1 MTTPSTDRSGLQS
14 PEENDMESTNLEKP
28 RSTSLYPV
36 QSRIEGPQSLP
47 REIAFV
53 GVLCMAQLMTQ
64 AALGQAIA
72 PLHIIGDS
80 FNITSPGQLS
90 WIPAAYS
97 LTVGTFILIAGR
109 LGDLYGHKRFFIA
122 GFLWF
127 GFWSLMAGF
136 SVYVQRGGG
145 KGAIFFD
152 VCRAMQGIGPA
163 FLLPNAIAILGRT
176 YPPGRRQEMVFSLF
190 GATAPSGFN
199 LGAVFSSLFAQTAW
213 WPWAFWVMGVI
224 CFLLAIA
231 GYFAIPHTPPPY
243 LEEDSSITAW
253 ARVDGWGSVTGIV
266 ALVLINFAWNQGPV
280 VGWTTPYTYII
291 LIIGFLFLS
300 LFGLIETRATFPL
313 IPRDA
318 LSTDTAFV
326 LGCVAAGWS
335 SFGIWVYYLWQF
347 CEELRHNS
355 PLLTSAYFVP
365 TTISGFIAALTTGMI
380 LHRVPA
386 SFVMLLAMLA
396 FMTGT
401 ILVAT
406 APISRIYWAQIF
418 VAVVV
423 TPWGMD
429 MSFPAATI
437 LLSNRMRK
445 EEQGVAASL
454 VNTVINYS
462 ISIGLGMA
470 GTIEGRVGG
479 SGVQG
484 LLRGYRAALYFGIGL
499 GGLGVLIALAFGT
512 NHFLRARREKEVQVD
527 GALPFEQRDIE
538 TPGRSA
544 GEGNGGGTL

>member
-1 MTTPSTDRSGLQS
+1 MATRISDQSGPQF
-14 PEENDMESTNLEKP
+14 PEESDVEISKGEEPKP
-28 RSTSLYPV
+28 PSLFPV
-36 QSRIEGPQSLP
+36 QSRMQEPQSLP

-53 GVLCMAQLMTQ
+53 GVLCMAQLMAQ
-64 AALGQAIA
+64 AGLGQSIA

-80 FNITSPGQLS
+80 FSITSPGQLS
-90 WIPAAYS
+90 WMPAAYS

-122 GFLWF
+122 GFLWY

-145 KGAIFFD
+145 RGAIFFD
-152 VCRAMQGIGPA
+152 ICRALQGIGPA

-176 YPPGRRQEMVFSLF
+176 YAPGRRKEMIFSLF
-190 GATAPSGFN
+190 GATAPSGYN
-199 LGAVFSSLFAQTAW
+199 LGAVFSSLFAQTVW
-213 WPWAFWVMGVI
+213 WPWAFWVMGII
-224 CFLLAIA
+224 CFLLALA
-231 GYFAIPHTPPPY
+231 GYFAIPHTPSPH
-243 LEEDSSITAW
+243 LDNKKDGITAW

-300 LFGLIETRATFPL
+300 LFGLIESRATFPL
-313 IPRDA
+313 IPHCA
-318 LSTDTAFV
+318 LSSDTAFV
-326 LGCVAAGWS
+326 LGCISAGWA

-347 CEELRHNS
+347 CEQLKHAS

-365 TTISGFIAALTTGMI
+365 TSISGLIAALTTGII

-386 SFVMLLAMLA
+386 SFVMLIAMLA
-396 FMTGT
+396 FMVGT

-406 APISRIYWAQIF
+406 APINQTYWAQIF
-418 VAVVV
+418 VAIVIM
-423 TPWGMD
+423 PWGMD
-429 MSFPAATI
+429 MSFPAGTI
-437 LLSNRMRK
+437 LLSNRMKR

-454 VNTVINYS
+454 VNTVVNYS

-479 SGVQG
+479 TGEEG
-484 LLRGYRAALYFGIGL
+484 LLRGYRGALYFGIGIS
-499 GGLGVLIALAFGT
+499 GLGVLIALAFGSS
-512 NHFLRARREKEVQVD
+512 HFSKAGREKRKEMDSD
-527 GALPFEQRDIE
+527 GVLALENND
-538 TPGRSA
+538 
-544 GEGNGGGTL
+544 GGVERGPLP

>member
-1 MTTPSTDRSGLQS
+1 METASSDPHGLQS
-14 PEENDMESTNLEKP
+14 PADSDMEFKPEKP
-28 RSTSLYPV
+28 KPESLYPV
-36 QSRIEGPQSLP
+36 QSRIEHPQSLP
-47 REIAFV
+47 HEIAFV

-64 AALGQAIA
+64 AALAQSIA

-145 KGAIFFD
+145 RGAIFFD
-152 VCRAMQGIGPA
+152 VCRALQGIGPA

-176 YPPGRRQEMVFSLF
+176 YAPGRRQEMIFSLF

-199 LGAVFSSLFAQTAW
+199 LGAAFSSLFAQTVW
-213 WPWAFWVMGVI
+213 WPWAFWVIGII
-224 CFLLAIA
+224 CFLLALA
-231 GYFAIPHTPPPY
+231 GYFAIPHTPSPH
-243 LEEDSSITAW
+243 LSSKDSGISAW
-253 ARVDGWGSVTGIV
+253 ARVDGWGSVTGIT
-266 ALVLINFAWNQGPV
+266 ALILINFAWNQGPV
-280 VGWTTPYTYII
+280 VGWTTPYCYV
-291 LIIGFLFLS
+291 LLLAGFAFLS
-300 LFGLIETRATFPL
+300 LFGLIESRAPFPL

-326 LGCVAAGWS
+326 LGCIAAGWS

-347 CEELRHNS
+347 CEELKHAS

-365 TTISGFIAALTTGMI
+365 TSVSGLIAALTTGII

-386 SFVMLLAMLA
+386 SFVMLLSMLA
-396 FMTGT
+396 FMVGT

-406 APISRIYWAQIF
+406 APISQVYWAQIF

-423 TPWGMD
+423 MPWGMD

-437 LLSNRMRK
+437 LLSNKMRR

-479 SGVQG
+479 TGEEG
-484 LLRGYRAALYFGIGL
+484 LLRGYRGALYFGMGVA
-499 GGLGVLIALAFGT
+499 GLGVLTALAFGVS
-512 NHFLRARREKEVQVD
+512 HFLRARRAKEEDLAVESD
-527 GALPFEQRDIE
+527 GVESRARPSHEAERGL
-538 TPGRSA
+538 
-544 GEGNGGGTL
+544 

>member
-1 MTTPSTDRSGLQS
+1 
-14 PEENDMESTNLEKP
+14 
-28 RSTSLYPV
+28 
-36 QSRIEGPQSLP
+36 
-47 REIAFV
+47 
-53 GVLCMAQLMTQ
+53 MAQLMTQ
-64 AALGQAIA
+64 AALGQSIA

-80 FNITSPGQLS
+80 FNTTSPGQLS

-136 SVYVQRGGG
+136 TIYVQRGGG

-152 VCRAMQGIGPA
+152 ICRALQGIGPA

-176 YPPGRRQEMVFSLF
+176 YAPSRRQEMVFSLF
-190 GATAPSGFN
+190 GATAPTGFT
-199 LGAVFSSLFAQTAW
+199 LGAIFSSLFAQRVW
-213 WPWAFWVMGVI
+213 WPWAFWVMGII
-224 CFLLAIA
+224 CFLLATA
-231 GYFAIPHTPPPY
+231 GYFAIPHTPSPY
-243 LEEDSSITAW
+243 IFRGKDGITTW
-253 ARVDGWGSVTGIV
+253 ARVDGWGSITGIT

-280 VGWTTPYTYII
+280 VGWKTPYTYIL
-291 LIIGFLFLS
+291 LIVGFLFLS
-300 LFGLIETRATFPL
+300 LFGFIESRATFPL

-347 CEELRHNS
+347 CEELKHAS

-365 TTISGFIAALTTGMI
+365 TTVSGFFAALTTGMI

-386 SFVMLLAMLA
+386 SFVMLIAMLA

-406 APISRIYWAQIF
+406 APVSQLYWAQIF

-423 TPWGMD
+423 MPWGMD

-437 LLSNRMRK
+437 LLSNRMRR

-454 VNTVINYS
+454 VNTIINYS

-479 SGVQG
+479 TGQGG
-484 LLRGYRAALYFGIGL
+484 LLRGYRGALYFGL
-499 GGLGVLIALAFGT
+499 GISGLGVLTALAFGIS
-512 NHFLRARREKEVQVD
+512 HFLRARGDEAEDADVRSRE
-527 GALPFEQRDIE
+527 
-538 TPGRSA
+538 RSSLEA
-544 GEGNGGGTL
+544 

>member
-1 MTTPSTDRSGLQS
+1 MPTPSSDQNGLQS
-14 PEENDMESTNLEKP
+14 PEESDMELKHEKP
-28 RSTSLYPV
+28 RTPSLYPV
-36 QSRIEGPQSLP
+36 QSRVQHPKSLP

-64 AALGQAIA
+64 AGLGQSIA

-127 GFWSLMAGF
+127 GFWSLMVGF
-136 SVYVQRGGG
+136 SVFVQRGGG

-176 YPPGRRQEMVFSLF
+176 YGPGRRQEMIFSLL

-199 LGAVFSSLFAQTAW
+199 LGALFSSLFAQRVW
-213 WPWAFWVMGVI
+213 WPWAFWVMGII

-231 GYFAIPHTPPPY
+231 GYFAIPHTPSPHISKT
-243 LEEDSSITAW
+243 DGITSW
-253 ARVDGWGSVTGIV
+253 ARADGWGATTGVT

-280 VGWTTPYTYII
+280 VGWTTPYTYI
-291 LIIGFLFLS
+291 LLVIGFLFLS
-300 LFGLIETRATFPL
+300 VFGFIELRATFPL

-318 LSTDTAFV
+318 LSSDTAFV
-326 LGCVAAGWS
+326 LGCIAAGWS
-335 SFGIWVYYLWQF
+335 CFGIWVYYLWQF
-347 CEELRHNS
+347 CEELLHTS
-355 PLLTSAYFVP
+355 PLLTSTYFVP
-365 TTISGFIAALTTGMI
+365 TSISGLIAALTTGMI

-386 SFVMLLAMLA
+386 SVVMLIAMLA

-406 APISRIYWAQIF
+406 TPVGQIYWAQIF
-418 VAVVV
+418 VAVVIM
-423 TPWGMD
+423 PWGMD

-437 LLSNRMRK
+437 LLSNKMRR

-479 SGVQG
+479 TGEQG
-484 LLRGYRAALYFGIGL
+484 LLKGYRGALYFGIGIA
-499 GGLGVLIALAFGT
+499 GLGVLTALAFGLS
-512 NHFLRARREKEVQVD
+512 HYLKAQREKGVEV
-527 GALPFEQRDIE
+527 E
-538 TPGRSA
+538 PGERPSVEA
-544 GEGNGGGTL
+544 

>member
-1 MTTPSTDRSGLQS
+1 MATPVSDQSGSQS
-14 PEENDMESTNLEKP
+14 PEESDMEITKDEESKP
-28 RSTSLYPV
+28 PSLYPV
-36 QSRIEGPQSLP
+36 QSRMQEPQSLP

-64 AALGQAIA
+64 AGLGQSIA

-80 FNITSPGQLS
+80 FSITSPGQLS

-122 GFLWF
+122 GFLWY

-145 KGAIFFD
+145 KGAIFFY
-152 VCRAMQGIGPA
+152 VCRALQGIGPA

-176 YPPGRRQEMVFSLF
+176 YAPGRRQEMIFSLF

-199 LGAVFSSLFAQTAW
+199 LGAVFSSLFAQTVW
-213 WPWAFWVMGVI
+213 WPWAFWVMGII
-224 CFLLAIA
+224 CFLFALA
-231 GYFAIPHTPPPY
+231 GYFAIPHAPSPH
-243 LEEDSSITAW
+243 LDNKKDGMTAW
-253 ARVDGWGSVTGIV
+253 ARCDGWGSVTGIV

-291 LIIGFLFLS
+291 LIIGFLFLC

-313 IPRDA
+313 IPRAA
-318 LSTDTAFV
+318 LSSDTAFV
-326 LGCVAAGWS
+326 LGCISAGWA

-347 CEELRHNS
+347 CEELKHVS
-355 PLLTSAYFVP
+355 PLLVSAYFVP
-365 TTISGFIAALTTGMI
+365 TSVSGLIAAMTTGMI

-386 SFVMLLAMLA
+386 SFVMLIAMLG
-396 FMTGT
+396 FMTGI

-406 APISRIYWAQIF
+406 APINQMYWAQIF

-423 TPWGMD
+423 MPWGMD
-429 MSFPAATI
+429 MSFPAGTI
-437 LLSNRMRK
+437 LLSNRMRR

-454 VNTVINYS
+454 MNTVINYS

-479 SGVQG
+479 SGEEG
-484 LLRGYRAALYFGIGL
+484 LLRGYRAALYFGIGIS
-499 GGLGVLIALAFGT
+499 GLGVLTALAFGT
-512 NHFLRARREKEVQVD
+512 SHYSKARNGRGRE
-527 GALPFEQRDIE
+527 
-538 TPGRSA
+538 
-544 GEGNGGGTL
+544 GGG

>member
-1 MTTPSTDRSGLQS
+1 METPTSIPSGIQS
-14 PEENDMESTNLEKP
+14 PEESDMEFKFEETRP
-28 RSTSLYPV
+28 PSLYPV
-36 QSRIEGPQSLP
+36 QSRMEHPQSLP

-64 AALGQAIA
+64 AALAQSIA

-90 WIPAAYS
+90 WFPAAYS

-136 SVYVQRGGG
+136 TIYVQRGGG

-152 VCRAMQGIGPA
+152 ICRALQGIGPA

-176 YPPGRRQEMVFSLF
+176 YAPSRRQEMVFSLF
-190 GATAPSGFN
+190 GATAPTGFT
-199 LGAVFSSLFAQTAW
+199 LGAIFSSLFAQRVW
-213 WPWAFWVMGVI
+213 WPWAFWVMGII
-224 CFLLAIA
+224 CFLFAIA
-231 GYFAIPHTPPPY
+231 GYFAIPHTPSPY
-243 LEEDSSITAW
+243 IFRGKDGITAW
-253 ARVDGWGSVTGIV
+253 ARVDGWGSITGIM

-280 VGWTTPYTYII
+280 VGWKTPYTYIL
-291 LIIGFLFLS
+291 LIVGFLFLS
-300 LFGLIETRATFPL
+300 LFGFIESRATFPL

-318 LSTDTAFV
+318 LSTETAFV

-347 CEELRHNS
+347 CEELKHAS

-365 TTISGFIAALTTGMI
+365 TTVSGFFAALTTGMI

-386 SFVMLLAMLA
+386 SFVMLIAMLA

-406 APISRIYWAQIF
+406 APVSQIYWAQFF
-418 VAVVV
+418 VAVIVM
-423 TPWGMD
+423 PWGMD

-437 LLSNRMRK
+437 LLSNRMRR

-454 VNTVINYS
+454 VNTIINYS

-479 SGVQG
+479 TGQEG
-484 LLRGYRAALYFGIGL
+484 LLRGYRGALYFALGIS
-499 GGLGVLIALAFGT
+499 GLGVLTALAFGT
-512 NHFLRARREKEVQVD
+512 SHLLRARGDEAEGADVRSRE
-527 GALPFEQRDIE
+527 
-538 TPGRSA
+538 RSSLEA
-544 GEGNGGGTL
+544 